1 MRFLYLNLCIILAIV
16 LTLNGDDVRSDIY
29 TAAALIMAYISARPS
44 ND

>member
-1 MRFLYLNLCIILAIV
+1 MRFLCLTLCVILAIV
-16 LTLNGDDVRSDIY
+16 LMLNGDDVRSDIF